1 MKTKITFPKMT
12 LVQKVI
18 AGYAVMAFF
27 SMASLTASIA
37 GIYNIAAIVR
47 DMVRTDLA
55 ALQSI
60 YTLREALTAEER
72 YASKYI
78 ILRSPE
84 LADLFRK
91 RGTEF
96 TQTLSS
102 LKKQSSDLPLSRLIT
117 AHQEFTTT
125 SERMFGGKDTDPRP
139 IHAASIKAY
148 DALDQLASHQNTL
161 ISRKLT
167 DASNREHSTISLTL
181 ILSLSGFLL
190 ALVTAALIIH
200 NISSS
205 IRKLRAGT
213 MRIAEGDFDYD
224 PAIPPGDEIGSLA
237 GDFKKMAVRLK
248 EMEQISLDASPL
260 TRLPG
265 NIAIERILT
274 KKLAATSPFAVCYA
288 DLDNF
293 KAYNDRYGYIKASE
307 LIKVTGEII
316 HNATRNLAETDSFVG
331 HVGGD
336 DFVIVADADKA
347 APICEAII
355 EKFDTII
362 SGFYSDEDLANGG
375 IQGLDRYGVE
385 RTFPI
390 MAISIAV
397 IICRKGEY
405 DSAVE
410 IARNAAQI
418 KEHVKGQAGSTY
430 FINRRRLKR

>member
-1 MKTKITFPKMT
+1 MT

-18 AGYAVMAFF
+18 AGYAVMVFF
-27 SMASLTASIA
+27 SMASLTASVV
-37 GIYNIAAIVR
+37 GVYNIAAITR
-47 DMVRTDLA
+47 EMVQTDIA
-55 ALQSI
+55 ALQSL
-60 YTLREALTAEER
+60 YTLREILSAEER
-72 YASKYI
+72 YASKFV
-78 ILRSPE
+78 ILKSPE
-84 LADLFRK
+84 IADLFHN

-96 TQTLSS
+96 SQILTT
-102 LKKQSSDLPLSRLIT
+102 LKKQSQNLPLTGLTI
-117 AHQEFTTT
+117 AHQNFIRT
-125 SERMFGGKDTDPRP
+125 SERLFADKETDARP
-139 IHAASIKAY
+139 ILSASNKAHE
-148 DALDQLASHQNTL
+148 AIDQLATHQNAL
-161 ISRKLT
+161 ITRKLA

-181 ILSLSGFLL
+181 ILSLSGFIL
-190 ALVTAALIIH
+190 ALLTATFIIH

-213 MRIAEGDFDYD
+213 MRIAEGDFDFD
-224 PAIPPGDEIGSLA
+224 PAIPPGDEIGILA
-237 GDFKKMAVRLK
+237 GDFRKMAAHLK

-265 NIAIERILT
+265 NIAIERVLT
-274 KKLAATSPFAVCYA
+274 KKLSSPTPFAVCYA

-316 HNATRNLAETDSFVG
+316 HNVTRALAGQDSFVG

-347 APICEAII
+347 AAICEAVI
-355 EKFDTII
+355 EEFDTII
-362 SGFYSDEDLANGG
+362 AGFYSDEDLANGG

-385 RTFPI
+385 RMFPI

-397 IICRKGEY
+397 IICRQGEF

-410 IARNAAQI
+410 IARSAAQI